1 MQFAFRRV
9 KEPPVEHITGQD
21 LASPTLLRDL
31 ARRHPKA
38 ALNAHSAASTFDKPF
53 GLRIFELFGF
63 PLLVCSPTPV
73 SLQFVSCPGLNAIE
87 EVLSSLSIS
96 AVGSTVLPL
105 ASGLLPVVSR
115 KHLISPDMEMHLIL
129 LSEFRLSRTTELH
142 TAVACHG
149 FRLF

>member
-1 MQFAFRRV
+1 MLV
-9 KEPPVEHITGQD
+9 
-21 LASPTLLRDL
+21 LL
-31 ARRHPKA
+31 
-38 ALNAHSAASTFDKPF
+38 
-53 GLRIFELFGF
+53 I
-63 PLLVCSPTPV
+63 
-73 SLQFVSCPGLNAIE
+73 QFVSFPGMLTEE
-87 EVLSSLSIS
+87 EVLPRAVIS

-115 KHLISPDMEMHLIL
+115 KHLISPDMEMYLFL